1 MVLGGSFNYS
11 VAIGD
16 SALHTGNGSNNVGI
30 GYQAV
35 YSANTSNNTGVG
47 YQTLYNATGAGNT
60 AFGANSGTLITTG
73 AYNTLV
79 GAYQGGVAPI
89 SAINSNFVV
98 LSDGQANIAVSWQ
111 ATTGVQ
117 TCYGP
122 VVTKGYT
129 VAGLA
134 SIASPVAGMRVHVT
148 DANAPSFLATLA
160 GGGSIRCPAF
170 YDGTNW
176 VAG

>member
-1 MVLGGSFNYS
+1 
-11 VAIGD
+11 
-16 SALHTGNGSNNVGI
+16 
-30 GYQAV
+30 
-35 YSANTSNNTGVG
+35 
-47 YQTLYNATGAGNT
+47 
-60 AFGANSGTLITTG
+60 
-73 AYNTLV
+73 LV

-129 VAGLA
+129 VADLA
-134 SIASPVAGMRVHVT
+134 GITPITGMRVHVT
-148 DANAPSFLATLA
+148 DALAPAFLTTVV
-160 GGGSIRCPAF
+160 GGGTVKCPVF
-170 YDGTNW
+170 YNGTNW